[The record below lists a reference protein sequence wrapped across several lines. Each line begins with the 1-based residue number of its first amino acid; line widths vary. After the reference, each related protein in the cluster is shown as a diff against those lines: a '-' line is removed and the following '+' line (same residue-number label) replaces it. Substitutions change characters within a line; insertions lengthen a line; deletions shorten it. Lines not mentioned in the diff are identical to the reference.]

1 MRRADKQPSHGE
13 KTRYLNIVYFVESA
27 RSHTIRINLT
37 YARWTLGLL
46 AIIAVWS
53 ISSIFWIGH
62 LKYQSSK
69 THDRLEQALT
79 TIFDYQIKTEKIF
92 DEAYPAEDTSGYYA
106 ELAQLPSNNPVAD
119 EKPST
124 TNQNKSSSQ
133 PQGKPINK
141 QASARSLTSNEAPK
155 QAQNT
160 TEKPTIALKSPDL
173 EATTSTKI
181 AVAAQQASNETE
193 TPTKPDLEI
202 SGAKLSKSNGKIYL
216 NFNMKNKNPDRAEGF
231 IWAVAFLTSENGES
245 KQLAA
250 PNHTRIDN
258 TSGEILAPKSGYRF
272 SILKFKNKEFDFKT
286 PSSTEW
292 KLTKLTV
299 HYTNIDGKYEQ
310 KIEIPVEQVAI
321 PSVAD
326 TPSADVTL

>member
-1 MRRADKQPSHGE
+1 VIAPRTS
-13 KTRYLNIVYFVESA
+13 VESA
-27 RSHTIRINLT
+27 RSHTIRINLR

-53 ISSIFWIGH
+53 VSSIFWIGH
-62 LKYQSSK
+62 LKYQAGK

-119 EKPST
+119 EKSST
-124 TNQNKSSSQ
+124 AKPNKTE
-133 PQGKPINK
+133 PQRQEKVVNK
-141 QASARSLTSNEAPK
+141 QVAVQSPSSDESVRA
-155 QAQNT
+155 AQNT
-160 TEKPTIALKSPDL
+160 TEKKTIALKSPDL
-173 EATTSTKI
+173 KSTTSTKI
-181 AVAAQQASNETE
+181 ELAAQQTSNKVETVQ
-193 TPTKPDLEI
+193 KPELEI
-202 SGAKLSKSNGKIYL
+202 SGAKLSKANGKIYL

-231 IWAVAFLTSENGES
+231 IWAVALMTSETGES

-258 TSGEILAPKSGYRF
+258 KSGEILAPKSAYRF
-272 SILKFKNKEFDFKT
+272 SILKFKNKEFDFK
-286 PSSTEW
+286 PPGSPAW

-299 HYTNIDGKYEQ
+299 HYTNIEGKFEQ

-326 TPSADVTL
+326 TPSTDVTL